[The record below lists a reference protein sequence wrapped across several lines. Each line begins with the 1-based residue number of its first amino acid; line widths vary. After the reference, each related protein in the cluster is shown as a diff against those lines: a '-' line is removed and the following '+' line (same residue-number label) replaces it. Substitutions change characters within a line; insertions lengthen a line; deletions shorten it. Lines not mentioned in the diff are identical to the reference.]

1 MVNDCSSASF
11 LHKLR
16 RQKTIEFQPNLS
28 SPSEFDIAE
37 GLKFRLT
44 CTFISNFDQIDIYW
58 LHNGALIQ
66 SFISDVSDRKSF
78 EKILFFLSSV
88 H

>member
-1 MVNDCSSASF
+1 MIMVNDCSTSSF
-11 LHKLR
+11 LQKLR
-16 RQKTIEFQPNLS
+16 RQKTIEFQSSLS

-66 SFISDVSDRKSF
+66 SFLSDVMR
-78 EKILFFLSSV
+78 
-88 H
+88 

>member
-1 MVNDCSSASF
+1 MIMVNDCSSASF
-11 LHKLR
+11 LQKLR

-66 SFISDVSDRKSF
+66 SFISEVRRM
-78 EKILFFLSSV
+78 
-88 H
+88 